1 MFNVVN
7 PDVIVEKYGA
17 DTLRMYEMFLGP
29 IEQSKPWDTNGIDGC
44 HRFLRKMW
52 GVQSLKKNA
61 EAYEIL
67 VDNQTAL
74 NNVSRFAKNA
84 GKTVSFTESG
94 EDYIIE
100 VK

>member
-1 MFNVVN
+1 MAKITVDARGLSCPQPVLLTMQ
-7 PDVIVEKYGA
+7 A
-17 DTLRMYEMFLGP
+17 
-29 IEQSKPWDTNGIDGC
+29 
-44 HRFLRKMW
+44 
-52 GVQSLKKNA
+52 LKKDA
-61 EAYEIL
+61 ECYEIL

-94 EDYIIE
+94 DDYIIE

>member
-1 MFNVVN
+1 MDAPGLSCPQPVVLTM
-7 PDVIVEKYGA
+7 EA
-17 DTLRMYEMFLGP
+17 
-29 IEQSKPWDTNGIDGC
+29 
-44 HRFLRKMW
+44 
-52 GVQSLKKNA
+52 LKKNA

-94 EDYIIE
+94 DDYIIE

>member
-1 MFNVVN
+1 MAKITVDARGLSCPQPVVLTM
-7 PDVIVEKYGA
+7 EA
-17 DTLRMYEMFLGP
+17 
-29 IEQSKPWDTNGIDGC
+29 
-44 HRFLRKMW
+44 
-52 GVQSLKKNA
+52 LKKNA

-84 GKTVSFTESG
+84 GKTVSVTESG

>member
-1 MFNVVN
+1 MAKITVDARGLSCPQPVVLTM
-7 PDVIVEKYGA
+7 EA
-17 DTLRMYEMFLGP
+17 
-29 IEQSKPWDTNGIDGC
+29 
-44 HRFLRKMW
+44 
-52 GVQSLKKNA
+52 LKKNA

-84 GKTVSFTESG
+84 GKTVSCTESG
-94 EDYIIE
+94 DDYIIE

>member
-1 MFNVVN
+1 MAKITVDARGLSCPQPVVLTM
-7 PDVIVEKYGA
+7 EA
-17 DTLRMYEMFLGP
+17 
-29 IEQSKPWDTNGIDGC
+29 
-44 HRFLRKMW
+44 
-52 GVQSLKKNA
+52 LKKNA

-100 VK
+100 VKFNAGIVFQIIGCLYLR

>member
-1 MFNVVN
+1 MAKITVDARGLSCPQPVVLTM
-7 PDVIVEKYGA
+7 EA
-17 DTLRMYEMFLGP
+17 
-29 IEQSKPWDTNGIDGC
+29 
-44 HRFLRKMW
+44 
-52 GVQSLKKNA
+52 LKKNA

-84 GKTVSFTESG
+84 GKAVSVTESG

-100 VK
+100 GK

>member
-1 MFNVVN
+1 MAKITVDARGLSCPQPVVLTM
-7 PDVIVEKYGA
+7 EA
-17 DTLRMYEMFLGP
+17 
-29 IEQSKPWDTNGIDGC
+29 
-44 HRFLRKMW
+44 
-52 GVQSLKKNA
+52 LKKHA
-61 EAYEIL
+61 EAYEVL

>member
-1 MFNVVN
+1 MNKITVDARGLSCPQPVLLTMQ
-7 PDVIVEKYGA
+7 A
-17 DTLRMYEMFLGP
+17 
-29 IEQSKPWDTNGIDGC
+29 
-44 HRFLRKMW
+44 
-52 GVQSLKKNA
+52 LKQNA

-74 NNVSRFAKNA
+74 NNVSRFARNA
-84 GKTVSFTESG
+84 GKTVTVTESG

>member
-1 MFNVVN
+1 MAKITVDARGLSCPQPVVLTM
-7 PDVIVEKYGA
+7 EA
-17 DTLRMYEMFLGP
+17 
-29 IEQSKPWDTNGIDGC
+29 
-44 HRFLRKMW
+44 
-52 GVQSLKKNA
+52 LKKNA

-84 GKTVSFTESG
+84 GKTDSFTESG
-94 EDYIIE
+94 DDYIIE

>member
-1 MFNVVN
+1 MAKITVDARGLSCPQPVVLTM
-7 PDVIVEKYGA
+7 DA
-17 DTLRMYEMFLGP
+17 
-29 IEQSKPWDTNGIDGC
+29 
-44 HRFLRKMW
+44 
-52 GVQSLKKNA
+52 LKQNA

-84 GKTVSFTESG
+84 GKTVTVTESG

>member
-1 MFNVVN
+1 MAKITVDARGLSCPQPVVLTM
-7 PDVIVEKYGA
+7 EA
-17 DTLRMYEMFLGP
+17 
-29 IEQSKPWDTNGIDGC
+29 
-44 HRFLRKMW
+44 
-52 GVQSLKKNA
+52 LKKNA

-84 GKTVSFTESG
+84 GKAVSVTESG